1 MKKHKTHNS
10 NKKEDLIKITGKFI
24 SEQKYG
30 EAINYLQKIID
41 QDINNTEA
49 LLLLE
54 QIKKI
59 VEYQNRDLFGS
70 TNLDMDPWLE

>member
-1 MKKHKTHNS
+1 VKKHKTHNS
-10 NKKEDLIKITGKFI
+10 SPKEDLIKITGKLV

-30 EAINYLQKIID
+30 EAINYLQTIINKD
-41 QDINNTEA
+41 KNNKEA
-49 LLLLE
+49 LTLLE

-59 VEYQNRDLFGS
+59 TKYQNRDIFGS